1 MATDASAPRDEC
13 DLVWMSIPSHGI
25 WPEHTNSDSIC
36 CLVQKQYV
44 ARTMLTSKMIQKIR
58 MSISCFQQD

>member
-25 WPEHTNSDSIC
+25 WPERTNSDSIC
-36 CLVQKQYV
+36 YLVQKQYV
-44 ARTMLTSKMIQKIR
+44 ARTMLSSKVIQKRR
-58 MSISCFQQD
+58 MCISCFQQD